1 MLFSDKYSENI
12 KMKWFYCDLE
22 SRQNAFEKNEVK
34 WGSKYLALL
43 DLIGK
48 HIKSLLE

>member
-1 MLFSDKYSENI
+1 MLFSEKYNENT
-12 KMKWFYCDLE
+12 KMKWFYWDLE
-22 SRQNAFEKNEVK
+22 SRKNAFEKSKVK

-48 HIKSLLE
+48 HIKSQLE